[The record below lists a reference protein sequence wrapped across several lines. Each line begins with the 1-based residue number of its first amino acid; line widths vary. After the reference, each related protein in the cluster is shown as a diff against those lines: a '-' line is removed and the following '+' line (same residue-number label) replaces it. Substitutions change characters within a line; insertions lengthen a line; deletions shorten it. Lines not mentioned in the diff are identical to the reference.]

1 MRTQSKYHASLLAA
15 AGLSDAQRQAAE
27 AKFLE
32 MLERIFGGGSAVR
45 GAYCEWMAARSLRA
59 ENPSDVSAP
68 EEELQ
73 AIARWEKAAEE
84 ATRSVFSQMKI
95 AATDAFFELHVWNSR
110 TH

>member
-1 MRTQSKYHASLLAA
+1 MRTQSKYQASLLAA

-32 MLERIFGGGSAVR
+32 MLERTFGGGSAVR

-59 ENPSDVSAP
+59 ENPSDASAP
-68 EEELQ
+68 EELQ
-73 AIARWEKAAEE
+73 AIARWEKATEE

>member
-1 MRTQSKYHASLLAA
+1 MRAQSKYQASLLAA
-15 AGLSDAQRQAAE
+15 AGLSDAQRRAAE

-32 MLERIFGGGSAVR
+32 VLERAFGGGSAVR
-45 GAYCEWMAARSLRA
+45 GAYCEWLAARSLRA
-59 ENPSDVSAP
+59 ENPSDASAP
-68 EEELQ
+68 EELQ

-84 ATRSVFSQMKI
+84 ATRSVFNQMKI

>member
-1 MRTQSKYHASLLAA
+1 M
-15 AGLSDAQRQAAE
+15 SDAQRQAAE

-32 MLERIFGGGSAVR
+32 RLERIFGGGSAVR

-59 ENPSDVSAP
+59 ENPSDMSAP

-73 AIARWEKAAEE
+73 AIARWERAAEE